1 MYSQSYGFSSSHVW
15 MWELDHKEAECQKI
29 VAFKL
34 LCWRRHK
41 KVPWTARRSNQS
53 VLNPEYS
60 LEGLMLKLKLQYF
73 GHLMWRADSLEKT
86 LMLGKIE
93 GKRRRGW
100 QRMSWLDSITDS
112 TDMNLSKLWE
122 IVEDRGA
129 WHTTL
134 HGVTKSRTQLS
145 NWQQQQL
152 HFNGFSSVQSLS
164 RVSLRPHELQ
174 HARPPY
180 PSPTPR
186 TYPNSCPLSQWCQRW
201 MASHPLLSPSPPA
214 FSLSQHQ
221 GIFQWVSSLH

>member
-1 MYSQSYGFSSSHVW
+1 
-15 MWELDHKEAECQKI
+15 
-29 VAFKL
+29 
-34 LCWRRHK
+34 
-41 KVPWTARRSNQS
+41 
-53 VLNPEYS
+53 
-60 LEGLMLKLKLQYF
+60 
-73 GHLMWRADSLEKT
+73 
-86 LMLGKIE
+86 
-93 GKRRRGW
+93 
-100 QRMSWLDSITDS
+100 MSWLDSITDS

-129 WHTTL
+129 WCTTL

-152 HFNGFSSVQSLS
+152 HFNCFSSVQSLS

-214 FSLSQHQ
+214 SIFPSIRIFSNESALWSGGQSIWASASTSFLPMNTQDWFPLGWTGGITLQSKGLSRVFSNATVQKHQFFCTQFSL
-221 GIFQWVSSLH
+221 